1 METQTEITGWF
12 ATGDFHPKKMS
23 KAFFVTGTDTGIG
36 KTHIACALLQAFAA
50 QGQRVVGMKPVAAGC
65 DDNGLYDD
73 VQKLQAASNVQADIA
88 HINPYR
94 FAPAIAPHIAAQ
106 QERMEISFAPIIAAF
121 KALQQ
126 QADVVIVE
134 GAGGIAVPL
143 NSKQDMADLALALD
157 IPVILVV
164 GMRLGCLNHALLS
177 AQAIERKGLHL
188 AGWVANYVT
197 SDMPVAAENEKTLLH
212 LLKAPFLGAVPYS
225 TALPVAASGYLELA
239 KIT

>member
-1 METQTEITGWF
+1 M
-12 ATGDFHPKKMS
+12 K
-23 KAFFVTGTDTGIG
+23 KAFFITGTDTGVG
-36 KTHIACALLQAFAA
+36 KTRVACTLLQAFAA

-65 DDNGLYDD
+65 DENGVFED
-73 VQKLQAASNVQADIA
+73 VAMLRAASNIEAAIE

-94 FAPAIAPHIAAQ
+94 FAPAVAPHIAAGLTGLQ
-106 QERMEISFAPIIAAF
+106 ISFAPIINAF
-121 KALQQ
+121 QVLQH

-143 NSKQDMADLALALD
+143 NEHQDMSDLALSLN

-177 AQAIERKGLHL
+177 AQAIRQKGLQL
-188 AGWVANYVT
+188 SGWIANYLT
-197 SDMPVAAENEKTLLH
+197 PDMAVAEDNERTLLQRLESP
-212 LLKAPFLGAVPYS
+212 LLASFPYAKDNS
-225 TALPVAASGYLELA
+225 ETSYAGLLA

>member
-1 METQTEITGWF
+1 
-12 ATGDFHPKKMS
+12 MS
-23 KAFFVTGTDTGIG
+23 KAYFITGTDTGIG
-36 KTHIACALLQAFAA
+36 KTHVACALLHAFAA
-50 QGQRVVGMKPVAAGC
+50 KGRHVVGMKPVAAGC
-65 DDNGLYDD
+65 DDNGLYED
-73 VQKLQAASNVQADIA
+73 VQKLQAASNVRADMA

-94 FAPAIAPHIAAQ
+94 FPPAIAPHIAAEQ
-106 QERMEISFAPIIAAF
+106 AGVEISFAPIVEAF
-121 KALQQ
+121 KVLQQ

-143 NSKQDMADLALALD
+143 NLNSRQDMGDLALVLD

-188 AGWVANYVT
+188 AGWVANYLT
-197 SDMPVAAENEKTLLH
+197 SDMPVAADNEKTLLH

-225 TALPVAASGYLELA
+225 TALSVAASGYLELA